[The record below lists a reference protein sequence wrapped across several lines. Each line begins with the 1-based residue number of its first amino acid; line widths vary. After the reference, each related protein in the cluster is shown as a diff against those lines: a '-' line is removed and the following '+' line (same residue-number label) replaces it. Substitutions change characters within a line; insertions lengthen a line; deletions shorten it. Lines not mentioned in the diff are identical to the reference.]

1 MYEESEAQR
10 RRLINCIIFKTL
22 HFGAQPCKILILMR
36 APLLPFE
43 NVIAIICTPTIRRVT
58 IAASLYE
65 NKNHQPDLLSSF
77 QIKFI
82 WPWNICTGRTFFPGC
97 ASCVSQGCLLPHA
110 EAPPLHWAPPP
121 RWAPPLHSGI
131 PCPACLFHPSP
142 SFPLLATCFLPEG
155 SLHVSLAVSLVPE
168 T

>member
-110 EAPPLHWAPPP
+110 EAPPLTGLLPLAGLLPYAQVFLALRVYSIPP
-121 RWAPPLHSGI
+121 H
-131 PCPACLFHPSP
+131 H
-142 SFPLLATCFLPEG
+142 FPF
-155 SLHVSLAVSLVPE
+155 
-168 T
+168 